1 MALGSDIQGIVDNLI
16 DDSNIRTQ
24 VTLTA
29 QTVSTGELSTDG
41 NTSLLCHFND
51 SLTGEASEPGFASTG
66 VTFVTGKLGKA
77 VSIPT
82 SETLQ
87 YTSSGNISKSEGTWE
102 VWIKLQTA
110 IEDLSSNSRIFEAR
124 VDANNYMSLRKH
136 PSENDRLRFNLV
148 TSATT
153 KSCNQD
159 TGFSWNTTD
168 FFHVAI
174 TWSENENRIRMYIN
188 GILQSDTGNWQDV
201 GTLTTT
207 FYIGSDGAGSNQFNA
222 YYDELRI
229 YNRERTA
236 TEISVDYNEPTTNF
250 GYGGLSETVT
260 TTSTINCIPANYVKE
275 RINLQPFGDLQEG
288 EVRFL
293 VKDSTTLDTNDKITF
308 DGNDYWIR
316 SIDPIYFNGVTIAKA
331 LVLVKRTE

>member
-1 MALGSDIQGIVDNLI
+1 MALGSDIQGVVDNLI

-51 SLTGEASEPGFASTG
+51 KFTGENSEPGFASNG

-77 VSIPT
+77 VYVPIG
-82 SETLQ
+82 ETLQ
-87 YTSSGNISKSEGTWE
+87 YLTANNFSKSEGTIMF
-102 VWIKLQTA
+102 WINLQTA
-110 IEDLSSNSRIFEAR
+110 ISDMDNNRRFFEVRTDATNFIALR
-124 VDANNYMSLRKH
+124 VDNTADLINFAFAITGSTQNAAENSAN
-136 PSENDRLRFNLV
+136 
-148 TSATT
+148 TWAI
-153 KSCNQD
+153 
-159 TGFSWNTTD
+159 NTW
-168 FFHVAI
+168 HHIAA
-174 TWSENENRIRMYIN
+174 TWSETNNRIRLYVD
-188 GILQSDTGNWQDV
+188 GVLQTDTGTWQDV
-201 GTLTTT
+201 GTLTTDM
-207 FYIGSDGAGSNQFNA
+207 FVGSDTNSGSVMDAKFDELKI
-222 YYDELRI
+222 YDE
-229 YNRERTA
+229 ERTA
-236 TEISVDYNEPTTNF
+236 AEISADYNAPTTNF

-293 VKDSTTLDTNDKITF
+293 VKNSTTLDTNDKITF

-316 SIDPIYFNGVTIAKA
+316 SIDPIYLNGTTIAKA